1 MDEDLNHMIRRIVAE
16 QAAQAFMVDYLMHHA
31 WAQHSREQRLKIAD
45 GLLAASEQTGHLHGI
60 ARNDEL
66 QAANLAEITERMQTS
81 IDQYVGRALKNIGD
95 AEDAA
100 LAEKGRQL

>member
-1 MDEDLNHMIRRIVAE
+1 MDEDLSHMIRRIVAE
-16 QAAQAFMVDYLMHHA
+16 QAAQAFMIDYLMRHS
-31 WAQHSREQRLKIAD
+31 WAQLPREQRLKIAD
-45 GLLAASEQTGHLHGI
+45 GLLTASEQTGHLHGI

-81 IDQYVGRALKNIGD
+81 IDQYVGRALKAVGD

-100 LAEKGRQL
+100 LSTRGRQL